1 MAIEDYFKG
10 SSQAYGQLAG
20 SLLAS
25 RRKEDKEKGI
35 KTLVAT
41 SILETFGALQNQ
53 QKQSIIDGAND
64 VKEKY
69 SEIFTDN
76 EEIFNLAEPT
86 RKKYRSY
93 VDNPEDY
100 KHNEAVKMFN
110 KDPIIRKELGE
121 NAWSS
126 VNQESLSPDSYDN
139 ATKIYNSYKDIA
151 EKNILAKSENPAV
164 KETTFTKFNRPAME
178 LYKAELSLVQ
188 DDPTQKGII
197 RSAFSKIFGTGMA
210 EKAELELNVKT
221 SKDKYKDQ
229 QVDITTALT
238 LKQKE
243 DIKNTS
249 TVNVNQKA
257 NNKIEYF
264 QGTDVPVTFNFQT
277 NSTMLK
283 LEKDNFIKNVNSK
296 GYEPTLKD
304 INKAVEMNYAIP
316 GFTGLKS
323 LLVNDREIL
332 IDTVAK
338 VKIANEKGLN
348 AWNEGVLNPSERR
361 VWGIAT
367 NQDLNKL
374 QANEITLNKAKMKPV
389 INVDYNKVLKYQ
401 ENETF
406 MSTLEKNI
414 ETTMSDNLMFKKLYS
429 ENITSETQKYFQ
441 KNVIESALQIQA
453 FQEERGNAINFND
466 AIKQAIPMQ
475 LQGFYQFQEDP
486 TILGLEMFSSDVTHQ
501 HEYVDA
507 NVIGQMN
514 KKIENN
520 NDAKLVAYYAN
531 NYKYIQNNFD
541 MIPKLNATFIED
553 GYEFSVKNISKENET
568 PEYIWDYEYVGTN

>member
-20 SLLAS
+20 SLLAG
-25 RRKEDKEKGI
+25 RRKEDKKKGLE
-35 KTLVAT
+35 TLEAT
-41 SILETFGALQNQ
+41 TILETFGALQNQ
-53 QKQSIIDGAND
+53 QKQTIVDGAND
-64 VKEKY
+64 VKEQY

-76 EEIFNLAEPT
+76 EEIYNLAEPT

-93 VDNPEDY
+93 VDNPEEY

-126 VNQESLSPDSYDN
+126 VNQESLSPDSYAN

-151 EKNILAKSENPAV
+151 EENILAKSENPAV

-249 TVNVNQKA
+249 TINVNQKA

-283 LEKDNFIKNVNSK
+283 LEKDNFIKTVNSK

-401 ENETF
+401 ENTTF
-406 MSTLEKNI
+406 MATLEKNI
-414 ETTMSDNLMFKKLYS
+414 ETTASDNEMFNKLYFK
-429 ENITSETQKYFQ
+429 NISSETQKYFQ

-486 TILGLEMFSSDVTHQ
+486 TVLGLEMFSSDVTHQ

-541 MIPKLNATFIED
+541 MIPKPNATFIED

>member
-20 SLLAS
+20 SLLAG
-25 RRKEDKEKGI
+25 RRKEDKKEAKRALLAS
-35 KTLVAT
+35 TVMA
-41 SILETFGALQNQ
+41 TFGALQNQ
-53 QKQSIIDGAND
+53 QKQSIIDGSND
-64 VKEKY
+64 VKTKY

-76 EEIFNLAEPT
+76 EEIFNLAEPI

-126 VNQESLSPDSYDN
+126 VNQESLSPDSYAN

-283 LEKDNFIKNVNSK
+283 LEKDNFIKTVNSK

-367 NQDLNKL
+367 NQDLNTL

-406 MSTLEKNI
+406 MATLEKNI
-414 ETTMSDNLMFKKLYS
+414 ETTMSNNLMFKKVYS

-507 NVIGQMN
+507 NVIGQMD

-541 MIPKLNATFIED
+541 MIPKPNATFIED

>member
-20 SLLAS
+20 SLLAG
-25 RRKEDKEKGI
+25 RRKEDKKEAKRALLAS
-35 KTLVAT
+35 TVMA
-41 SILETFGALQNQ
+41 TFGALQNQ

-64 VKEKY
+64 VKEQY

-76 EEIFNLAEPT
+76 EEIFNLAEPI

-126 VNQESLSPDSYDN
+126 VNQESLSPDSYAN
-139 ATKIYNSYKDIA
+139 ATKIYNSYKNIA

-229 QVDITTALT
+229 QVDITTTLT

-283 LEKDNFIKNVNSK
+283 LEKDNFIKTVNSK

-374 QANEITLNKAKMKPV
+374 QANEITLNKAKMKPI

-406 MSTLEKNI
+406 MATLEKNI
-414 ETTMSDNLMFKKLYS
+414 ETTMSNNLMFKKVYS

-466 AIKQAIPMQ
+466 AIKQAIPIQ

-507 NVIGQMN
+507 NVIGQMD

-541 MIPKLNATFIED
+541 MIPKPNATFIED

>member
-20 SLLAS
+20 SLLAG
-25 RRKEDKEKGI
+25 RRKEDKKEAKRALLAS
-35 KTLVAT
+35 TVMA
-41 SILETFGALQNQ
+41 TFGALQNQ

-64 VKEKY
+64 VKEQY

-126 VNQESLSPDSYDN
+126 VNQESLSPDSYAN

-283 LEKDNFIKNVNSK
+283 LEKDNFIKTVNSK

-406 MSTLEKNI
+406 MATLEKNI

-541 MIPKLNATFIED
+541 MIPKPNATFIED

>member
-20 SLLAS
+20 SLLAG
-25 RRKEDKEKGI
+25 RRKEDKKEAKRALLAS
-35 KTLVAT
+35 TVMA
-41 SILETFGALQNQ
+41 TFGALQNQ

-64 VKEKY
+64 VKTKY

-76 EEIFNLAEPT
+76 EEIFNLAEPI

-126 VNQESLSPDSYDN
+126 VNQESLSPDSYAN

-283 LEKDNFIKNVNSK
+283 LEKDNFIKTVNSK

-367 NQDLNKL
+367 NQDLNTL

-406 MSTLEKNI
+406 MATLEKNI
-414 ETTMSDNLMFKKLYS
+414 ETTMSNNLMFKKVYS

-507 NVIGQMN
+507 NVIGQMD

-541 MIPKLNATFIED
+541 MIPKPNATFIED

>member
-20 SLLAS
+20 SLLAG
-25 RRKEDKEKGI
+25 RRKEDKKEAKRA
-35 KTLVAT
+35 LLASVVMN
-41 SILETFGALQNQ
+41 TFGALQNQ

-121 NAWSS
+121 NAWSL
-126 VNQESLSPDSYDN
+126 VNQESLSPDSYAN

-151 EKNILAKSENPAV
+151 EENILAKSENPAV

-197 RSAFSKIFGTGMA
+197 RSAFSKIFGTGIA
-210 EKAELELNVKT
+210 EKAELELNLKT
-221 SKDKYKDQ
+221 SKDKYEDQ

-249 TVNVNQKA
+249 TINVNQKA

-283 LEKDNFIKNVNSK
+283 LEKDNFIKTVNSK

-389 INVDYNKVLKYQ
+389 INVDYNEVLKYQ
-401 ENETF
+401 ENTTF
-406 MSTLEKNI
+406 MATLEKNI

-486 TILGLEMFSSDVTHQ
+486 FWFSDETHR

-541 MIPKLNATFIED
+541 MLPKPNATFIED

>member
-20 SLLAS
+20 SLLAG
-25 RRKEDKEKGI
+25 RRKEDKKEAKRALLAS
-35 KTLVAT
+35 TVMA
-41 SILETFGALQNQ
+41 TFGALQNQ

-64 VKEKY
+64 VKEQY

-126 VNQESLSPDSYDN
+126 VNQESLSPDSYAN

-283 LEKDNFIKNVNSK
+283 LEKDNFIKTVNSK

-406 MSTLEKNI
+406 MATLEKNI
-414 ETTMSDNLMFKKLYS
+414 ETTMSNNLMFKKVYS

-541 MIPKLNATFIED
+541 MIPKPNATFIED

>member
-20 SLLAS
+20 SLLAG
-25 RRKEDKEKGI
+25 RRKEDKKKGLE
-35 KTLVAT
+35 TLVAT
-41 SILETFGALQNQ
+41 TILETFGALQNQ
-53 QKQSIIDGAND
+53 QKQTIVDGAND
-64 VKEKY
+64 VKEQY

-76 EEIFNLAEPT
+76 EEIYNLAEPT

-93 VDNPEDY
+93 VDNPEEY

-126 VNQESLSPDSYDN
+126 VNQESLSPDSYAN

-151 EKNILAKSENPAV
+151 EENILAKSENPAV

-249 TVNVNQKA
+249 TINVNQKA

-283 LEKDNFIKNVNSK
+283 LEKDNFIKTVNSK

-401 ENETF
+401 ENTTF
-406 MSTLEKNI
+406 MATLEKNI
-414 ETTMSDNLMFKKLYS
+414 ETTASDNEMFNKLYFK
-429 ENITSETQKYFQ
+429 NISSETQKYFQ
-441 KNVIESALQIQA
+441 KNVIEGALQIQA

-486 TILGLEMFSSDVTHQ
+486 TVLGLEMFSSDVTHQ

-541 MIPKLNATFIED
+541 MIPKPNATFIED

>member
-20 SLLAS
+20 SLLAG
-25 RRKEDKEKGI
+25 RRKEDKKKGLE
-35 KTLVAT
+35 TLVAT
-41 SILETFGALQNQ
+41 TILETFGALQNQ
-53 QKQSIIDGAND
+53 QKQTIVDGAND
-64 VKEKY
+64 VKEQY

-76 EEIFNLAEPT
+76 EEIYNLAEPT

-93 VDNPEDY
+93 VDNPEEY

-126 VNQESLSPDSYDN
+126 VNQESLSPDSYAN

-151 EKNILAKSENPAV
+151 EENILAKSENPAV

-249 TVNVNQKA
+249 TINVNQKA

-283 LEKDNFIKNVNSK
+283 LEKDNFIKTVNSK

-401 ENETF
+401 ENTTF
-406 MSTLEKNI
+406 MATLEKNI

-486 TILGLEMFSSDVTHQ
+486 TVLGLEMFSSDVTHQ

-541 MIPKLNATFIED
+541 MIPKPNATFIED

>member
-20 SLLAS
+20 SLLAG
-25 RRKEDKEKGI
+25 RRKEDKKEAKRALLAS
-35 KTLVAT
+35 TVMA
-41 SILETFGALQNQ
+41 TFGALQNQ

-64 VKEKY
+64 VKTKY

-76 EEIFNLAEPT
+76 EEIFNLAEPI

-126 VNQESLSPDSYDN
+126 VNQESLSPDSYVN

-283 LEKDNFIKNVNSK
+283 LEKDNFIKTVNSK

-367 NQDLNKL
+367 NQDLNTL

-406 MSTLEKNI
+406 MATLEKNI
-414 ETTMSDNLMFKKLYS
+414 ETTMSNNLMFKKVYS

-507 NVIGQMN
+507 NVIGQMD

-541 MIPKLNATFIED
+541 MIPKPNATFIED

>member
-20 SLLAS
+20 SLLAG
-25 RRKEDKEKGI
+25 RRKEDKKEAKRA
-35 KTLVAT
+35 LLASVVMN
-41 SILETFGALQNQ
+41 TFGALQNQ
-53 QKQSIIDGAND
+53 QKQSIIDGSND
-64 VKEKY
+64 VKEQY

-126 VNQESLSPDSYDN
+126 VNQESLSPDSYAN

-283 LEKDNFIKNVNSK
+283 LEKDNFIKTVNSK

-348 AWNEGVLNPSERR
+348 AWNEGVLNLSERR
-361 VWGIAT
+361 VWSIAT

-374 QANEITLNKAKMKPV
+374 QANEITLNKAKMKPL

-401 ENETF
+401 ENKTF
-406 MSTLEKNI
+406 MATLEKNI

-541 MIPKLNATFIED
+541 MIPKPNATIIED